1 MESLMQYVWQHRLWP
16 QRYMHTVDGR
26 RVVVIDPGMLNRDSG
41 PDFFNAKVEIDN
53 RLWVGNVEIHVKAS
67 DWYRHHHDTDKAY
80 DSVILH
86 VVDRDDTRVTR
97 HNGEEIPQLV
107 MECEPGFYNHY
118 RGLVERADRDLPC
131 VTQLREYE
139 PVKLTGWITSL
150 AYERLY
156 EKSDRILALTEK
168 FTNDWDSAAYIT
180 VARCL
185 GFSTNSDPFERLALS
200 TPLNFLSKHADSL
213 FSLEAI
219 LFGQSGLL
227 DDAPEADAYV
237 ESLKR
242 EYAFMAHKFGLKK
255 PESLGWKMARMRP
268 PNFPHRRIAALA
280 AIIHGGYRLLSTL
293 INVESVKEAC
303 EVFLPRLSPYW
314 QNHYTFNAPSPP
326 APAALSLTS
335 CRSMA
340 INAVVPLIHAY
351 ATAHDLPEMCQKAID
366 ILQELPGERN
376 SVIEPFERAGVKIKD
391 AFTSQA
397 LLQLRRRYCMERKCL
412 YCRIGHGMLSAKVRR
427 AAVNV

>member
-1 MESLMQYVWQHRLWP
+1 
-16 QRYMHTVDGR
+16 MHTVDGR
-26 RVVVIDPGMLNRDSG
+26 RVVVIDPGMLNRDAG

-53 RLWVGNVEIHVKAS
+53 RLWVGNIEIHVRAS

-97 HNGEEIPQLV
+97 GNGEEIPQMV
-107 MECEPGFYNHY
+107 MECEPEFYNHY

-131 VTQLREYE
+131 MARIREYE
-139 PVKLTGWITSL
+139 PVKLTGWLTAL

-185 GFSTNSDPFERLALS
+185 GFSTNSEPFERLALA

-227 DDAPEADAYV
+227 DDAPAADPYV

-242 EYAFMAHKFGLKK
+242 EYAFMAHKFGLRK

-268 PNFPHRRIAALA
+268 PNFPHRRIATLA

-303 EVFLPRLSPYW
+303 EVFSPTLSPYW

-326 APAALSLTS
+326 APSALSLTS

-340 INAVVPLIHAY
+340 INAVVPLMHAY
-351 ATAHDLPEMCQKAID
+351 ATSRDMPDMVQKAVD
-366 ILQELPGERN
+366 FLQELPGERN
-376 SVIEPFERAGVKIKD
+376 SVIEPFERAGVKIRD

-427 AAVNV
+427 VAAGV